1 MVVEASVFNV
11 PKNYVMTVMM
21 VDMHLMVVTQA
32 KFKDSS
38 NTLLRPRDLLLYFL
52 SSSMEW
58 DDECSCKVS
67 AFQWKL
73 SADAE
78 EELSNLLLNW
88 LTSVEIL
95 RKAEMLKWGFKV
107 RRAAKSLSYRLLWHN
122 VSFISICIQC

>member
-52 SSSMEW
+52 SSSME
-58 DDECSCKVS
+58 
-67 AFQWKL
+67 
-73 SADAE
+73 
-78 EELSNLLLNW
+78 
-88 LTSVEIL
+88 
-95 RKAEMLKWGFKV
+95 
-107 RRAAKSLSYRLLWHN
+107 
-122 VSFISICIQC
+122 